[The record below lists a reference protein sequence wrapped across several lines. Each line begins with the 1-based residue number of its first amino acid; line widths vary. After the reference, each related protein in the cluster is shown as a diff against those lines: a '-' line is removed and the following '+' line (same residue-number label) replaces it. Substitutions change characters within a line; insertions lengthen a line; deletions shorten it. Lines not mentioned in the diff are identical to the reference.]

1 MRALELVRSTLLEER
16 FLLGLAAALR
26 LGVEDLLELLR
37 EPGAH
42 PLALGRAKVV
52 VPASVARRLGGRQV
66 DFVVTVRVSRSHMAK
81 RAALECPPSSSAT
94 GQPSAGGR
102 SAISWFM

>member
-1 MRALELVRSTLLEER
+1 MRALELVRSTHLEER

-42 PLALGRAKVV
+42 PLAFGRAEVV
-52 VPASVARRLGGRQV
+52 VPAPVARGLGGREV
-66 DFVVTVRVSRSHMAK
+66 DFVVTVRVPRFHMAK
-81 RAALECPPSSSAT
+81 RGALGHPPSSAT

>member
-1 MRALELVRSTLLEER
+1 MRALELVRSTHLEER

-66 DFVVTVRVSRSHMAK
+66 DFLVTVRVRRSHMAK
-81 RAALECPPSSSAT
+81 RAALERPPSSAT

-102 SAISWFM
+102 SEISWFM

>member
-1 MRALELVRSTLLEER
+1 
-16 FLLGLAAALR
+16 
-26 LGVEDLLELLR
+26 
-37 EPGAH
+37 
-42 PLALGRAKVV
+42 V

-81 RAALECPPSSSAT
+81 RAALERPPSSATRPPSSSAT